1 MEDALFNSLN
11 AGARFNKKRF
21 GEQIEL
27 FNSGQKRS
35 QESRNQLDFF
45 NNNNG
50 QKEITPAET
59 IDFFNNDTFD
69 DNNFNNREP
78 SEQNKGKKEK
88 KKQNNSKQ
96 NTNNGMGKSIISW
109 PSDDEEKDSG
119 GKHKKSKK
127 KKKKKK
133 KSKRKGGDQA
143 GDMHSSDDDDD
154 DDGLNKIS
162 MYSANTTES
171 RGWKDQ
177 PSHSDNNVNK
187 NGNKKTGSRNINDK
201 TNELKHQLELINAF
215 RRRMRIHV
223 KGNMIPKPAET
234 FESIYFHGGKK
245 DEHVRRILL
254 SNIESSRYK
263 EPTPIQMQAIPV
275 MMDGR
280 DIVAVAPTGSGKTA
294 AFLIPLIGHVLKRP
308 VSNINASIR
317 KNKQSTVDSMTVAT
331 TKALV
336 LTPTRELA
344 GQIFRDFQRLSFGKK
359 FKASVLSSV
368 KLLSNHSS
376 NNNNNNSSS
385 SSNSA
390 NKQFTN
396 IVGTNNGQ
404 QFDLLIATP
413 LRLLTVLKENLLS
426 LKDLK
431 CLILDEA
438 DKLFEDGF
446 LEQVD
451 EIINAC
457 GTTVE
462 EQKQLQRSMFS
473 ATMPEGIEELVKSVL
488 IDPVRVQIGQR
499 GAATE
504 TIEQKLVFVGRE
516 EGKLI
521 AMRQLIQEGG
531 MTPPVIMFVQSKDRA
546 TALYKELVYDG
557 INVDVIHADRT
568 KNQRDTII
576 KKFRIGEIWVL
587 IATDLMA
594 RGMDFK
600 GVNCV
605 INYDFPQSTVS
616 YVHRIGRTGRA
627 GRKGKAITF
636 FTENDMKYLR
646 SIANVMKISGCD
658 DVPDWML
665 KLKKTNKNEKR
676 YMKKYAPKREQISTT
691 SGYDK
696 KKRNNKRRKFS
707 KH

>member
-1 MEDALFNSLN
+1 
-11 AGARFNKKRF
+11 
-21 GEQIEL
+21 
-27 FNSGQKRS
+27 
-35 QESRNQLDFF
+35 
-45 NNNNG
+45 
-50 QKEITPAET
+50 
-59 IDFFNNDTFD
+59 
-69 DNNFNNREP
+69 
-78 SEQNKGKKEK
+78 
-88 KKQNNSKQ
+88 
-96 NTNNGMGKSIISW
+96 
-109 PSDDEEKDSG
+109 
-119 GKHKKSKK
+119 
-127 KKKKKK
+127 
-133 KSKRKGGDQA
+133 
-143 GDMHSSDDDDD
+143 
-154 DDGLNKIS
+154 
-162 MYSANTTES
+162 
-171 RGWKDQ
+171 
-177 PSHSDNNVNK
+177 
-187 NGNKKTGSRNINDK
+187 
-201 TNELKHQLELINAF
+201 
-215 RRRMRIHV
+215 
-223 KGNMIPKPAET
+223 
-234 FESIYFHGGKK
+234 
-245 DEHVRRILL
+245 
-254 SNIESSRYK
+254 
-263 EPTPIQMQAIPV
+263 
-275 MMDGR
+275 
-280 DIVAVAPTGSGKTA
+280 
-294 AFLIPLIGHVLKRP
+294 
-308 VSNINASIR
+308 
-317 KNKQSTVDSMTVAT
+317 MTVTT

-376 NNNNNNSSS
+376 NNNSS

-396 IVGTNNGQ
+396 IVDTNNGQ

>member
-1 MEDALFNSLN
+1 LKKKKNIRKKIERGSVGKSLVPWLSDQE
-11 AGARFNKKRF
+11 
-21 GEQIEL
+21 EQ
-27 FNSGQKRS
+27 
-35 QESRNQLDFF
+35 
-45 NNNNG
+45 
-50 QKEITPAET
+50 
-59 IDFFNNDTFD
+59 D
-69 DNNFNNREP
+69 DNN
-78 SEQNKGKKEK
+78 NKDYKQKKTK
-88 KKQNNSKQ
+88 K
-96 NTNNGMGKSIISW
+96 
-109 PSDDEEKDSG
+109 
-119 GKHKKSKK
+119 KKSKK
-127 KKKKKK
+127 KKAKTVLKNQKEDNLDADYFGNN
-133 KSKRKGGDQA
+133 SNA
-143 GDMHSSDDDDD
+143 MSIYSSQ
-154 DDGLNKIS
+154 
-162 MYSANTTES
+162 TTET
-171 RGWKDQ
+171 RGWKDIQ
-177 PSHSDNNVNK
+177 YAATADNDNK
-187 NGNKKTGSRNINDK
+187 NEGSKTDN
-201 TNELKHQLELINAF
+201 TNEIKHQIELINAF

-223 KGNMIPKPAET
+223 KGDMIPKPAET
-234 FESIYFHGGKK
+234 FESIRFNGKK

-254 SNIESSRYK
+254 NNIESSRYK

-275 MMDGR
+275 MMKGR

-317 KNKQSTVDSMTVAT
+317 KKNALAGEYNNCNGTKITT
-331 TKALV
+331 TKALI

-359 FKASVLSSV
+359 FKASVLSSI
-368 KLLSNHSS
+368 KLISNR
-376 NNNNNNSSS
+376 NLNDDDGNSDDNSYGGTDTCTNI
-385 SSNSA
+385 NSA
-390 NKQFTN
+390 
-396 IVGTNNGQ
+396 Q

-426 LKDLK
+426 LKQLK

-446 LEQVD
+446 LSQID
-451 EIINAC
+451 EIIHAC
-457 GTTVE
+457 GTTAE
-462 EQKQLQRSMFS
+462 EQKQLQRGMFS
-473 ATMPEGIEELVKSVL
+473 ATMPQGIEDLVKSVL
-488 IDPVRVQIGQR
+488 IDPIRVQIGQR

-665 KLKKTNKNEKR
+665 KLKKTNKNEKK
-676 YMKKYAPKREQISTT
+676 YMKKYAPKRQNISTT
-691 SGYDK
+691 SGFDK
-696 KKRNNKRRKFS
+696 KKRNNKKRKFS
-707 KH
+707 KSGQK